1 MLVAVTLLSMLYAWW
16 SIEGVG
22 PLDQLPFSGGL
33 APVLWPVAV
42 VALASALAVRTVS
55 HAPGDAEQRL
65 QTIRWFRR
73 ARRLSWVLW
82 WLTTL
87 VVGPWWIEL
96 AETRITWPVLRE
108 LVGWFPLWGSFLA
121 SSLILDAAG
130 RRIGRLC
137 RAEVPNVGMS
147 AHVAR
152 PALTVLSASI
162 LPMMVVA
169 ITWRLLPA
177 EGVRWLQGHPWVIW
191 SGVVAGIVLL
201 SPRWVRWALGVRPLE
216 DGELRRRL
224 HAMAAESGVV
234 LDEILV
240 WPTRYRVLN
249 AAVLG
254 LWPGRGTLLLSDRLV
269 WRPAGDVLALAAH
282 EIGHLRRCH
291 SSLRLAA
298 IALPILIALLW
309 NAWFST
315 AVLWEVAVVA
325 VVLAWLVVTLPLLAR
340 WTEYDADRWAAG
352 LLAQVDGEADLS
364 RALRRMAR
372 SEPALLR
379 GDLLHPPLA
388 RRLAALRR
396 SGPMATQHNC

>member
-1 MLVAVTLLSMLYAWW
+1 MLIAVALLSMLYAWW

-22 PLDQLPFSGGL
+22 PLDRLPLSRGL
-33 APVLWPVAV
+33 APILWPVV
-42 VALASALAVRTVS
+42 IVALAGALAARTVS

-73 ARRLSWVLW
+73 ARRLWRVLW
-82 WLTTL
+82 WLAGL
-87 VVGPWWIEL
+87 AAGPCWIEL
-96 AETRITWPVLRE
+96 AETRIFWPILRE

-121 SSLILDAAG
+121 SSLIFDAAG
-130 RRIGRLC
+130 RRISRLC
-137 RAEVPNVGMS
+137 GAEVPDFAMS
-147 AHVAR
+147 AR
-152 PALTVLSASI
+152 MTQPALTVLWAGI
-162 LPMMVVA
+162 LPMMVLA
-169 ITWRLLPA
+169 MAWRLLPA
-177 EGVRWLQGHPWVIW
+177 GGDRWLQSHPWVIW
-191 SGVVAGIVLL
+191 SGVVAAVVLL
-201 SPRWVRWALGVRPLE
+201 SPRWARWALAARPLE

-224 HAMAAESGVV
+224 QAIAAESGVV

-269 WRPAGDVLALAAH
+269 CRPAGDVLALAAH
-282 EIGHLRRCH
+282 EVGHLRRCH
-291 SSLRLAA
+291 LSLRLAA
-298 IALPILIALLW
+298 IALPILMALLW
-309 NAWFST
+309 NAGFS
-315 AVLWEVAVVA
+315 APPVWEVAVVA
-325 VVLAWLVVTLPLLAR
+325 VVLVWMVVTLPLLAR

-396 SGPMATQHNC
+396 SGPMATRHNC